1 MRNILFKRMRLISLT
16 IFVIG
21 AMMASLAYAINY
33 SRRPNGF
40 TIISRQVHQPTDGAP
55 VLVAEIERYQKSD
68 GSWRLT
74 TTYYNPDGTIRKV
87 DNGYGQLGRGVFQ
100 VNEKAMRLNFIS
112 PMSAQA
118 HVVSASEMRKDPNFV
133 REDSVLGYQTF
144 VSRQP
149 GEDGDYAEVYRAPA
163 LQGMPIKIVFSSE
176 AGTTVI
182 EPTRIVLAEP
192 SETVFTA
199 MPDYQV
205 NYVNFE
211 SKIQALEDSGKHET
225 AEQMRQELQKIKNI
239 KQ

>member
-1 MRNILFKRMRLISLT
+1 MRNKLFKRMRLISVT
-16 IFVIG
+16 IFVMG
-21 AMMASLAYAINY
+21 AMTASLAYAINY
-33 SRRPNGF
+33 TRRPNGF
-40 TIISRQVHQPTDGAP
+40 TMTSRQVHTPANGAP
-55 VLVAEIERYQKSD
+55 VLVADIERYQKSD

-87 DNGYGQLGRGVFQ
+87 DNGFGQLGRGVFQ

-118 HVVSASEMRKDPNFV
+118 HVVSASDMRKDPNFV
-133 REDSVLGYQTF
+133 REESVLGYETF

-149 GEDGDYAEVYRAPA
+149 EEDGAYTEVYRAPA
-163 LQGMPIKIVFSSE
+163 LQGMPIKIIFNSG

-182 EPTRIVLAEP
+182 EPTRILLGEP
-192 SETVFTA
+192 SESVFTA

-205 NYVNFE
+205 NYVDFE
-211 SKIQALEDSGKHET
+211 TKIQAFEESGKHET
-225 AEQMRQELQKIKNI
+225 AEQMRQELQRIKSI